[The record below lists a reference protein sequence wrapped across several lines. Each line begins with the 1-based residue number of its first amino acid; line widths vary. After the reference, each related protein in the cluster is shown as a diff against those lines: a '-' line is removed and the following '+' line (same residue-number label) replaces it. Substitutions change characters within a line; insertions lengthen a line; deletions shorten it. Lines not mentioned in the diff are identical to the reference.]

1 MPISK
6 DIIAN
11 IEESA
16 SMDKSPKDTQTGSL
30 FEIDEKHLVR
40 KIDYRIMPLMFL
52 CYLMQFLDKVLINYS
67 NVMGLSVDVN
77 LKGNE
82 FSWMATAFFVAYALA
97 EIPQGANVVCWGIT
111 VTCTAACNSFGSL
124 LAVRIILG
132 ALEAVISPALVLI
145 TSTWYQRKEATPRVG
160 IWYCGL
166 GGGQITGSLLSFAF
180 QHVATKGFE
189 GWRMM
194 FVVVGAINVI
204 IGAAVLIW
212 LPASPQVAPF
222 LTADEKSLALVRLAT
237 NQSGIGNRPAKKRQI
252 IDAFTDAQ
260 VWLLCLIT
268 VLSSLPSGVITTFSA
283 TLIRNF
289 GYNSKQAALLNV
301 PGGFVSILSTM
312 IGTVAIGRGYA
323 RWASI
328 LCLAVPT
335 IIGGALMSFLPTTQ
349 QGGLLAGI
357 YLINC
362 IVANVAIVYSW
373 TGANIA
379 GYTKKVTAN
388 GMVAASF
395 AIANILGPQTF
406 QANDAPQYIPAKI
419 TLLVVAA
426 CAAVACCGLR
436 ILLGARNKTRRECLN
451 EALQHADEILS
462 SDYTD
467 TENKSFRYTY

>member
-1 MPISK
+1 MLLQKFPV
-6 DIIAN
+6 
-11 IEESA
+11 
-16 SMDKSPKDTQTGSL
+16 P
-30 FEIDEKHLVR
+30 
-40 KIDYRIMPLMFL
+40 Y
-52 CYLMQFLDKVLINYS
+52 VL
-67 NVMGLSVDVN
+67 
-77 LKGNE
+77 
-82 FSWMATAFFVAYALA
+82 
-97 EIPQGANVVCWGIT
+97 GANVVCWGIT
-111 VTCTAACNSFGSL
+111 VACTAACNSFGSL

-166 GGGQITGSLLSFAF
+166 GGGQIAGSLLSFAF

-252 IDAFTDAQ
+252 VDAFTDAQ

-289 GYNSKQAALLNV
+289 GYNSKQAALLNI
-301 PGGFVSILSTM
+301 PGGVVSILSTM

-373 TGANIA
+373 TGAVRFSQN
-379 GYTKKVTAN
+379 T
-388 GMVAASF
+388 
-395 AIANILGPQTF
+395 
-406 QANDAPQYIPAKI
+406 
-419 TLLVVAA
+419 
-426 CAAVACCGLR
+426 
-436 ILLGARNKTRRECLN
+436 
-451 EALQHADEILS
+451 
-462 SDYTD
+462 
-467 TENKSFRYTY
+467 SFRIRC